1 MLPAVIPMV
10 VPAPP
15 TPEQR
20 LELAREE
27 QLEYGDNTT
36 PWSDRMAFIADTKN
50 CARVLYEQ
58 LKL

>member
-1 MLPAVIPMV
+1 MV

-20 LELAREE
+20 PELAREE

-36 PWSDRMAFIADTKN
+36 PWSDRMAFIADTEN
-50 CARVLYEQ
+50 SARVLYEQ